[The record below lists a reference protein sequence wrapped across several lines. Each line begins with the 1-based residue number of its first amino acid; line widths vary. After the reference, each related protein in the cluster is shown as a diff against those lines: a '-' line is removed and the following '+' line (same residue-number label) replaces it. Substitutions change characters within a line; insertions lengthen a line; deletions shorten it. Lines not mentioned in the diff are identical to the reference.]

1 MIAAIDFILSSPTDP
16 PLPADPIPSIDPVID
31 AVEAYRVARKEYD
44 EAEQNLAAVKARL
57 SQDVMRSPRTVLGR
71 VAGPQGTFKEKSAF
85 SHHEIDR
92 WFEQIVQAERRIVGD
107 QFDAAQ
113 FARMRAEAHASL
125 DADAAAVSK
134 AHEESGFAAA
144 TERCRRANDAE
155 ISALEAVCASIP
167 TTIAGAH
174 ALLTLLLIDNLF
186 DDFRELQ
193 IEGFRSVQQSL
204 ASFTAA

>member
-1 MIAAIDFILSSPTDP
+1 MIAAIDVTPSSPTDLSISDEP
-16 PLPADPIPSIDPVID
+16 VPSIEPVVG

-57 SQDVMRSPRTVLGR
+57 SHDVMRSPRAILGR

-92 WFEQIVQAERRIVGD
+92 WFYQIVQTERRILGD
-107 QFDAAQ
+107 QFDVEQ

-134 AHEESGFAAA
+134 AREESGFAAA

-155 ISALEAVCASIP
+155 ISALEAVCTSIP

-193 IEGFRSVQQSL
+193 LEGFRSVQQSL